1 MLTVRGHLRTSW
13 AGLVGPLVLVSA
25 VACAPTPAGPSPT
38 SPPPAGPTTAAAP
51 TAAPA
56 GPSNKITV
64 VNTAVTGAFGGFW
77 TAVEA
82 GYFRGEGIEVQ
93 ITRVDSTSRSIPVLL
108 SGEAQFSSLDGQ
120 TIIEADV
127 KGADL
132 QAVAA
137 ATNRFVFFVM
147 ADPSIKT
154 PADLKGKRLGITT
167 PGSSTDTAA
176 RKALA
181 LWNLEPNTD
190 IALVP
195 LASGP
200 NVLTGLTAKQIDA
213 GVLGPPTST
222 RARMAG
228 YEEMLNLAKDG
239 PDYPSVT
246 FGTTQKYLNQNPQVA
261 LGFVRAYSRGLH
273 RFKIDKPFA
282 LQVLGKYL
290 ELNDQAVLED
300 TWEVFSQVFEDI
312 PYVNPRGV
320 QNAIES
326 VAQTVP
332 AAVSATPDRFVDS
345 SFVRQLDESGFY
357 RQLLGS

>member
-1 MLTVRGHLRTSW
+1 MLMVRGHPRAIW
-13 AGLVGPLVLVSA
+13 AALVGPLLLVSA
-25 VACAPTPAGPSPT
+25 VACAPTPSGPSPT
-38 SPPPAGPTTAAAP
+38 APLAAAPTPTAAP

-56 GPSNKITV
+56 GSTSKITV

-77 TAVEA
+77 TAIDA
-82 GYFRGEGIEVQ
+82 GYFQDEGIEVQ
-93 ITRVDSTSRSIPVLL
+93 ITHVDSTSRSIPVLL
-108 SGEAQFSSLDGQ
+108 AGEAQFSSLDGQ
-120 TIIEADV
+120 TIIEADL

-132 QAVAA
+132 RAVAA

-147 ADPSIKT
+147 ADPSIKA

-190 IALVP
+190 LALVP

-200 NVLTGLTAKQIDA
+200 NILTGLTAKQIDA

-228 YEEMLNLAKDG
+228 YQEMVNLAKDG
-239 PDYPSVT
+239 PEYPSVT
-246 FGTTQKYLNQNPQVA
+246 FGTTQKYLHQNPQAA

-273 RFKIDKPFA
+273 RFKTDKPFA

-300 TWEVFSQVFEDI
+300 TWAVFSPVFEDI

-320 QNAIES
+320 QNAIDS

-332 AAVSATPDRFVDS
+332 EAVGATPDRFVES
-345 SFVRQLDESGFY
+345 SFVSQLDEGGFY